1 MRIDIKKLRKNFADK
16 QIFSIDAFSFESGLI
31 HGIIGANGTG
41 KTTLLRILSGV
52 EPHYQGDVFY
62 DEKRL
67 EIALQ
72 KNITFLSQSPYMMNR
87 TVLENIA
94 YPLKIRKIPKSVIS
108 DKAEEAMKLMKVKD
122 LSHRNA
128 TSLSTGETQK
138 VALARALII
147 EPKLLLLDEP
157 TANIDPESMLIIE
170 EVLQKY
176 NELTECTI
184 ISVTHNVEQAKRF
197 CQKIIKMADGDVKEW
212 VI

>member
-1 MRIDIKKLRKNFADK
+1 MRIDINKLQKNYVGK
-16 QIFSIDAFSFESGLI
+16 QIFSIDTFSFESGLI

-41 KTTLLRILSGV
+41 KTTLLRILSGI

-62 DEKRL
+62 DMKQMESK
-67 EIALQ
+67 LQ

-94 YPLKIRKIPKSVIS
+94 YPLKIRGVSKTTLLEKV
-108 DKAEEAMKLMKVKD
+108 ETAMKIMQVSSLAQ
-122 LSHRNA
+122 RNA

-170 EVLQKY
+170 DVLQKY
-176 NELTECTI
+176 NAQTKCTI

-197 CQKIIKMADGDVKEW
+197 CHKIIKMADGNVKEW

>member
-1 MRIDIKKLRKNFADK
+1 MKIDIIKLQKRYADK
-16 QIFSIDAFSFESGLI
+16 LIFNIDAFSFESGLI

-52 EPHYQGDVFY
+52 EPNFQGDVLY
-62 DEKRL
+62 DEKQMDNTQ
-67 EIALQ
+67 Q

-87 TVLENIA
+87 TVFENIA
-94 YPLKIRKIPKSVIS
+94 YPLKIRKIPKVVI
-108 DKAEEAMKLMKVKD
+108 AEKTEALMKLMKVSD
-122 LSHRNA
+122 LAQRNA

-157 TANIDPESMLIIE
+157 TANIDPDSMLIIE

-176 NELTECTI
+176 NAQTECTI

-197 CQKIIKMADGDVKEW
+197 CQKIIKMADGDVKDW
-212 VI
+212 TI

>member
-1 MRIDIKKLRKNFADK
+1 MRIDIQKVQKSYADK
-16 QIFSIDAFSFESGLI
+16 QIFSIDAFSFERGLI

-52 EPHYQGDVFY
+52 EPHYQGDVLY
-62 DEKRL
+62 DKKRMTHT
-67 EIALQ
+67 LQ

-87 TVLENIA
+87 TVFENIA
-94 YPLKIRKIPKSVIS
+94 YPLKIRKIPKAVITE
-108 DKAEEAMKLMKVKD
+108 KADAVMTLMKIND
-122 LSHRNA
+122 LAHRNA

-170 EVLQKY
+170 DVLQKY
-176 NELTECTI
+176 NTQTKCTI

-197 CQKIIKMADGDVKEW
+197 CHRIIKMAEGGVQVWE
-212 VI
+212 I